1 MERLGRSADALLL
14 EKAFG
19 SAAEQYEQA
28 LEAADVLRLQTG
40 AALQRL
46 LNEGALA
53 LEQGHGEEA
62 ECHFSV
68 ALKIAPQNPVALKNL
83 KRFQNME
90 AVQQLMASGAVHEK
104 NKSLS
109 LAHTDYQ
116 EALRLDP
123 DSKKARAAFQRVE
136 EQVAA
141 KEFQQQM
148 SAGFTK
154 LYEKEYDQA
163 RKMFLKARAIRPDS
177 GEVGDALA
185 QVDAAILIDR
195 IETLQRKALALES
208 VEKWQQ
214 AHETYQAVLKLD
226 AVIQF
231 ALQGSERTAK
241 MVRLEKRM
249 TYYLKN
255 QDALESDAYLEKALQ
270 LITEAQ
276 SVKSMGPRLQEK
288 LQKLNQLLTAAQTP
302 VAVIINSD
310 NLTEVSIYRVGKL
323 GGFARREMQL
333 RPGTYTVV
341 GERDGFKDVRQQV
354 MVKAGQ
360 GPVRITVK
368 CADKI

>member
-1 MERLGRSADALLL
+1 
-14 EKAFG
+14 
-19 SAAEQYEQA
+19 
-28 LEAADVLRLQTG
+28 
-40 AALQRL
+40 
-46 LNEGALA
+46 
-53 LEQGHGEEA
+53 
-62 ECHFSV
+62 
-68 ALKIAPQNPVALKNL
+68 
-83 KRFQNME
+83 
-90 AVQQLMASGAVHEK
+90 
-104 NKSLS
+104 
-109 LAHTDYQ
+109 
-116 EALRLDP
+116 
-123 DSKKARAAFQRVE
+123 
-136 EQVAA
+136 
-141 KEFQQQM
+141 
-148 SAGFTK
+148 
-154 LYEKEYDQA
+154 
-163 RKMFLKARAIRPDS
+163 
-177 GEVGDALA
+177 
-185 QVDAAILIDR
+185 
-195 IETLQRKALALES
+195 
-208 VEKWQQ
+208 
-214 AHETYQAVLKLD
+214 
-226 AVIQF
+226 
-231 ALQGSERTAK
+231 
-241 MVRLEKRM
+241 M